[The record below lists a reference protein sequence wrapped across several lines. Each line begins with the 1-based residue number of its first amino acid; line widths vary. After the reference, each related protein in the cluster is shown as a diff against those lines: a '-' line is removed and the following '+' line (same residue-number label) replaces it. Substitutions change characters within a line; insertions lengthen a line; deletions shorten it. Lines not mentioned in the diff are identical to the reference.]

1 MEVILLEDVD
11 KLGKAGDTVDV
22 APGYARNYLL
32 VRKKAL
38 LSSPENVKRF
48 EHIKKKREDE
58 YLESK
63 EEAEELASKLNDVS
77 ITAVVKASESE
88 KLYGSVTPS
97 HIVSL
102 LKEEGYDIDKKKI
115 VIEEPIK
122 SLGVY
127 NIGIKLHPE
136 VQAKVKL
143 WVVSESV

>member
-1 MEVILLEDVD
+1 MKVILLEDVD
-11 KLGKAGDTVDV
+11 KLGNEGDVVDV

-38 LSSPENVKRF
+38 VSTPENLKRF
-48 EHIKKKREDE
+48 EHIKKKKESE

-63 EEAEELASKLNDVS
+63 EEADELANKLSDVS

-97 HIVSL
+97 DIVGL

-122 SLGVY
+122 NLGVY
-127 NIGIKLHPE
+127 NIGIKLHE
-136 VQAKVKL
+136 EIQANVKL